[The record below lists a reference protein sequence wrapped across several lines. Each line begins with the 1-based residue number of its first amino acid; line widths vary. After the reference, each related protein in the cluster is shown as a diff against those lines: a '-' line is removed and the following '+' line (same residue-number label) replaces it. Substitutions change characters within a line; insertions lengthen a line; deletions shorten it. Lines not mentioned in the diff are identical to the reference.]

1 MDDPGR
7 ADAAVIDFVT
17 ARDAE
22 VRHKVHA
29 ALVPLEGR
37 RFTYEALAIALRQ
50 GDADWLG
57 WLNLFLKQ
65 EKTSG
70 AFHKLAARFNPWFRN
85 ER

>member
-1 MDDPGR
+1 V
-7 ADAAVIDFVT
+7 VIDFVT

-22 VRHKVHA
+22 VRKKVKTQ
-29 ALVPLEGR
+29 LQPVEER
-37 RFTYEALAIALRQ
+37 RFTTESLAFAVKQ

-70 AFHKLAARFNPWFRN
+70 AFHKLAARFNAWFRQ